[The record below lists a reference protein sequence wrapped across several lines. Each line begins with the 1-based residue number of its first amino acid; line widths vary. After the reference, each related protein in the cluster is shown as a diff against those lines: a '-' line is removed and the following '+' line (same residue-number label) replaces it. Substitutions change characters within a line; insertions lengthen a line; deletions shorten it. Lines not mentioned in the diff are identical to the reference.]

1 MRGKQQIWAM
11 MVVKTNDCKQQKKDR
26 MLTDWK
32 KSRRM
37 VLKKLFLVRS
47 ANDVLNNSSNNIC
60 WLIFDPPKI
69 IFLLWRQKS
78 LKLQEVE
85 DGVGG
90 NQLDG
95 S

>member
-1 MRGKQQIWAM
+1 MEGSKFEPWWLLKLMIVSNIQ
-11 MVVKTNDCKQQKKDR
+11 KDR
-26 MLTDWK
+26 MSTDWK
-32 KSRRM
+32 KLRRM

-78 LKLQEVE
+78 LKLQEV
-85 DGVGG
+85 DAGVGG